1 VGDVRKSP
9 GECARRGIYFLVAA
23 AFAFLGAG
31 FVFLGAIFAFFT
43 ALGFAAAFF
52 LGAAFFL
59 TTCCVEGLR
68 YRV

>member
-9 GECARRGIYFLVAA
+9 GERARRGIYFLVAA
-23 AFAFLGAG
+23 AFAFLGAA
-31 FVFLGAIFAFFT
+31 FAFLGATFFAFFA

-59 TTCCVEGLR
+59 TT
-68 YRV
+68 